1 MSNLLGNAQ
10 LLSEGAEIK
19 SRLAVLSTVILSPR
33 CYLAMPGDFFCCCY
47 HWTEGAAGIW
57 PGRNASKYPTMQ
69 STASP
74 QRSIWPRRSTATR
87 LTNVVLE

>member
-33 CYLAMPGDFFCCCY
+33 CYLAMPGDFFFVVV
-47 HWTEGAAGIW
+47 TT
-57 PGRNASKYPTMQ
+57 GRK
-69 STASP
+69 
-74 QRSIWPRRSTATR
+74 
-87 LTNVVLE
+87 VLLVSGRVGMLLNIL